1 MNLKKNLLK
10 VFSANFI
17 QTLTSI
23 LVGFIVPSILT
34 IEGYADTLY
43 MTYVGVLHLGFVDG
57 LYLKYGGKNLEK
69 ISKGKLKGEHTLLIF
84 MQLLMTIIFLIV
96 ALINQDM
103 VLFLMT
109 ISILPTNLVSFHKQ
123 FYQAVGNFTKYSR
136 IMNIYSFTYVIFN
149 LALVFLIKS
158 TSFEIYCLTNFICN
172 TFALI
177 YSEYHFYKLVHNEKQ
192 QLSKE
197 SLKHIKSGFMLMSG
211 NLAAIFLYS
220 IDKWFVKLFFTVED
234 FSYYSFAV
242 SMFNIIVVILNSV
255 SITFYNVF
263 AKEEKQNFV
272 AKVKDTLLVL
282 GAFASAAYFPLAVFL
297 KLFLAK
303 YTPSLTIIALSFATF
318 PYLFIIKA
326 IFVNLYKSRKKEKK
340 YTKVVVAMLIVA
352 SILNALSMIIYKD
365 IQAIAIAT
373 LLSFIIWYIVSFYDF
388 GYLKSDLRE
397 ISFLLIATSS
407 FIICSHLSNIIL
419 GGFIYL
425 VVIILSEVII
435 YRKLSIRTFKLKE

>member
-1 MNLKKNLLK
+1 
-10 VFSANFI
+10 
-17 QTLTSI
+17 
-23 LVGFIVPSILT
+23 
-34 IEGYADTLY
+34 
-43 MTYVGVLHLGFVDG
+43 
-57 LYLKYGGKNLEK
+57 
-69 ISKGKLKGEHTLLIF
+69 
-84 MQLLMTIIFLIV
+84 
-96 ALINQDM
+96 
-103 VLFLMT
+103 
-109 ISILPTNLVSFHKQ
+109 
-123 FYQAVGNFTKYSR
+123 
-136 IMNIYSFTYVIFN
+136 MNIYSFTYVIFN